1 VHLPPEPCP
10 EPNEAP
16 PKPTDSAR
24 CTHATSGRRSYSD
37 EQARIWARELVEAEE
52 KWPYAPDGCVI
63 VNAEIARWA
72 LRLDQ
77 EVRIREQSQL
87 PVIPRGAQR
96 RIETLSRLLLD
107 VEGSLLAYW
116 TDIPQA
122 EIQRL
127 SLTIRETLGDF
138 QPRYADV

>member
-1 VHLPPEPCP
+1 M
-10 EPNEAP
+10 
-16 PKPTDSAR
+16 
-24 CTHATSGRRSYSD
+24 RRSHVGS
-37 EQARIWARELVEAEE
+37 
-52 KWPYAPDGCVI
+52 
-63 VNAEIARWA
+63 